1 MPLTEPFS
9 GIAKDA
15 TQQDIKALSE
25 EIRQLNE
32 TMIYLVS
39 SLLSQQPRLDAN
51 NRAAVNVET
60 GSVTV
65 GSITTLTNMTNLN
78 NFAGGNTALVP
89 FYLGDAGATTIYDLI
104 EVTH

>member
-32 TMIYLVS
+32 T
-39 SLLSQQPRLDAN
+39 LL
-51 NRAAVNVET
+51 
-60 GSVTV
+60 
-65 GSITTLTNMTNLN
+65 
-78 NFAGGNTALVP
+78 
-89 FYLGDAGATTIYDLI
+89 
-104 EVTH
+104 

>member
-15 TQQDIKALSE
+15 TQQDIKALAE

-32 TMIYLVS
+32 TLLYLVS
-39 SLLSQQPRLDAN
+39 SLLAQQPRLDAN

-65 GSITTLTNMTNLN
+65 STLTNMTNLN
-78 NFAGGNTALVP
+78 NFAGGNAALVP